1 MAHLQFYRDD
11 GESSFD
17 LQPTLDSDDRV
28 MDLLMYLKTESR
40 DIPKQQ
46 IEYHFLFSLLECKII
61 RDYVDNL
68 IKEYERLNAI

>member
-17 LQPTLDSDDRV
+17 LQPTLDGDNRV

-46 IEYHFLFSLLECKII
+46 IEYHFVFSLLECKMI

-68 IKEYERLNAI
+68 IMEHERLNAI